1 MIEINTL
8 LDWGATYKK
17 VAIGEMIFREGTE
30 GHFYYQLVS
39 GSVRWVN
46 INEDGREFIQYIV
59 EPGECFGELTMF
71 EETDYAAS
79 AIANKES
86 LVLRLQ
92 KASFIQ
98 LLKEN
103 PSIHFSFTTML
114 AQRLRDRFL
123 FLNEVACHSPEH
135 RIEALFN
142 VLKKTNKG
150 ICPKCYMNKLT
161 RQQVANMTGLRV
173 ETVIR
178 TIRDLENRGILSIER
193 GKVFCGSYD

>member
-17 VAIGEMIFREGTE
+17 VATGEMIFREGTE
-30 GHFYYQLVS
+30 GHFYYQLVN

-92 KASFIQ
+92 KASFLQ

-103 PSIHFSFTTML
+103 SSIHFSFTTML
-114 AQRLRDRFL
+114 AQRLRNRFL

-150 ICPKCYMNKLT
+150 ICPKCYMIKLT

-193 GKVFCGSYD
+193 GKVFCGFYD